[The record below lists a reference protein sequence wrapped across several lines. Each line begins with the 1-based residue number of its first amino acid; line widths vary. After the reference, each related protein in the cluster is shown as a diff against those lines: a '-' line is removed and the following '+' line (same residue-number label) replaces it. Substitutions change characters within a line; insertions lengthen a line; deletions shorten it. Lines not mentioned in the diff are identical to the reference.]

1 MVKHIFYE
9 IAKGA
14 VRQVSVWQILWYV
27 FRLQIRV
34 APETTI
40 MPLDLLGTERVYKR
54 PITGTGK
61 ETHMD
66 IPVF

>member
-1 MVKHIFYE
+1 MKLNIELYVKVDF
-9 IAKGA
+9 
-14 VRQVSVWQILWYV
+14 
-27 FRLQIRV
+27 
-34 APETTI
+34 
-40 MPLDLLGTERVYKR
+40 LGTGVSFSSTKRHYIKCTYLYLYKR

>member
-1 MVKHIFYE
+1 MK
-9 IAKGA
+9 
-14 VRQVSVWQILWYV
+14 LN
-27 FRLQIRV
+27 RV
-34 APETTI
+34 I
-40 MPLDLLGTERVYKR
+40 SIKVDFLGTGWAYKR

>member
-1 MVKHIFYE
+1 MKLNIQLYLKVDFE
-9 IAKGA
+9 
-14 VRQVSVWQILWYV
+14 
-27 FRLQIRV
+27 
-34 APETTI
+34 
-40 MPLDLLGTERVYKR
+40 GTGPGWVYNKR